1 MLLAFVLL
9 GRAVEERAKLQA
21 TSDMTALLNLLPPK
35 ARLLV
40 TGKDGKEKT
49 LDVPT
54 DALGVGDTVL
64 VYPGVSSP
72 NIPVCFALFRF
83 SSGKFIWVYEEV
95 RFGGC
100 SRR

>member
-1 MLLAFVLL
+1 LFPQKWQTFFEEPVMLLAFVLL

-64 VYPGVSSP
+64 VYPGVRSP
-72 NIPVCFALFRF
+72 NIRVCL
-83 SSGKFIWVYEEV
+83 SVQ
-95 RFGGC
+95 
-100 SRR
+100 